1 MAGETRYLVAQLTEA
16 TDIWISRIKAT
27 LRTAEQVNG
36 KLQHTIIKSLE
47 TFETAQSN
55 MDKTAQRLA
64 TSETLNRELQN
75 NLIKS
80 INIIETA
87 QSKLNELS
95 DHIARSEKLNSKL
108 QVKSTQVQR
117 NCWRQSNS
125 LRGSKITAGRRNE
138 SFRCHVHGSL

>member
-16 TDIWISRIKAT
+16 TDIWISKIKAT

-36 KLQHTIIKSLE
+36 KLQYTIIKSLE

-55 MDKTAQRLA
+55 RDKTAQRLA

-75 NLIKS
+75 NLVKS

-87 QSKLNELS
+87 QSKLNKLS
-95 DHIARSEKLNSKL
+95 GRIARSEKLYIAGQPRCKYKDT
-108 QVKSTQVQR
+108 VCGRATY
-117 NCWRQSNS
+117 CEA
-125 LRGSKITAGRRNE
+125 RGITAGRRNE
-138 SFRCHVHGSL
+138 SFPCRVHGSL